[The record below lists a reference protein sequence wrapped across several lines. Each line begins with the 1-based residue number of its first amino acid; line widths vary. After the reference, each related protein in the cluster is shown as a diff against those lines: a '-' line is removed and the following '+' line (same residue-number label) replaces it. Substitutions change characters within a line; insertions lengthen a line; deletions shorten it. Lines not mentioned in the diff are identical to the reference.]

1 MSAEAPAP
9 GAPPAADAAAPAP
22 AAGRRTPL
30 ILALVGA
37 VVGVAAG
44 AAVPVHHPPAE
55 ASKDERDP
63 KAAAAAE
70 PATYDMPELIV
81 NLADG
86 RGQRYLKLRCSL
98 RFRAKDEAAAR
109 AQLAKRQPEVRDA
122 LITLISAKTLEE
134 VGPTEAKE
142 SIKLAILAAVNR
154 AAFADGSGT
163 AEKLFFLEF
172 IVQ

>member
-9 GAPPAADAAAPAP
+9 APPAADAAAAPAP
-22 AAGRRTPL
+22 AASRKTPL

-44 AAVPVHHPPAE
+44 ATVPVHHPPAE
-55 ASKDERDP
+55 AKDEHDP

-134 VGPTEAKE
+134 VGPAEAKE
-142 SIKLAILAAVNR
+142 SIKLAILDAVNR